1 MATEQL
7 TGSTA
12 LREPSLAGDVRFMRL
27 AIRHTIKHERR
38 ITTQHETVYA
48 GCDDGFGLGSSKEQH
63 HFCWLENVPA
73 LEFGGCDGCV
83 LVDLARYDNGLDTRS
98 SQRRKAGG

>member
-12 LREPSLAGDVRFMRL
+12 LREPSLAGDVRFVRL
-27 AIRHTIKHERR
+27 SVCDAVEHERG
-38 ITTQHETVYA
+38 ITAEHETVCA

-73 LEFGGCDGCV
+73 LEFDRRNRRI
-83 LVDLARYDNGLDTRS
+83 LVNMTWNNDRLDSRS

>member
-12 LREPSLAGDVRFMRL
+12 LREPSLAGDVRFVRL
-27 AIRHTIKHERR
+27 SVCDAVEHERG
-38 ITTQHETVYA
+38 ITAEHETVCA

-63 HFCWLENVPA
+63 HFGWLENVPA